1 MLSFRPVIAVATLM
15 VGFAAHAQVSV
26 SDAWVRGTVAQQQAT
41 AAFMQ
46 LKAPQ
51 AMRLVGV
58 RTAIA
63 KVSEIHEMKREGDVM
78 RMAPVAGVDLP
89 AGQSVALTPGGLHL
103 MLMGLSAPVQAGQ
116 TVDLE
121 LLLESVP
128 PGKPVTQRVQ
138 ATVRALGAPA
148 ASHDMPAGHKH

>member
-1 MLSFRPVIAVATLM
+1 MLSFRSVFAATTL
-15 VGFAAHAQVSV
+15 VVSFAAHAQVSV
-26 SDAWVRGTVAQQQAT
+26 SDAWVRGTVPQQQAT

-58 RTAIA
+58 RTSAA

-78 RMAPVAGVDLP
+78 RMQPVAGIDLP
-89 AGQSVALTPGGLHL
+89 AGQTVALTPGGLHL
-103 MLMGLSAPVQAGQ
+103 MLMGLNAPLQAGQ
-116 TVDLE
+116 TVELE
-121 LLLESVP
+121 LQLDSVP

-138 ATVRALGAPA
+138 AAVRALGAA
-148 ASHDMPAGHKH
+148 GHDMPAAHKH